1 MNKIL
6 LIVLM
11 IVISSC
17 CTTTQTSPCSQ
28 PIQEIYKPTAL
39 EKQKAD
45 EKAAW
50 EYAENNELVTAIE
63 QSDVQK
69 WVIDLN
75 RQVVLSEKYDLMI
88 NLRFSKIYS
97 RMSIFSD
104 GSLYLDGE
112 KKELVSEHT
121 KRLRDFYY
129 RVILVQKK

>member
-1 MNKIL
+1 MRYIL
-6 LIVLM
+6 ISLIFLV
-11 IVISSC
+11 SSC
-17 CTTTQTSPCSQ
+17 CATTQAPPCQ
-28 PIQEIYKPTAL
+28 QKIQEIYKLNAS
-39 EKQKAD
+39 EEQKAD

-50 EYAENNELVTAIE
+50 EYAENNELVNSIE

-129 RVILVQKK
+129 RVVQRK